1 MVRHG
6 ESTWNREQR
15 IQGQLD
21 PQLTDRGL
29 VQAAEVAERLS
40 GHEVVALYTSDL
52 TRARQTAQPIAEQVG
67 CEPIVVSWLREIG
80 LGAWEGK
87 TSSELM
93 DEYPELW
100 RAWARE
106 PSWNLVPGGEGAAA
120 FERRVG
126 QAVQELFSRHPE
138 GDILCVTHGG
148 VIQVALGT
156 VVGRASDGIFPFL
169 IENCSLTVLERITRG
184 LVITT
189 VNDTC
194 HLS

>member
-21 PQLTDRGL
+21 PALTDRGL

-87 TSSELM
+87 TSGELM

-106 PSWNLVPGGEGAAA
+106 PSWNLVPGGEGATA

-184 LVITT
+184 MVITA